1 MLELTSDIYGQIR
14 IEKLQHMISIFTT
27 FDSYQLRWL
36 GEWKIKYISH
46 GGVSI
51 SMKEGKRKKKTEQEE
66 WHVVS
71 GCNFHKTQT
80 EPSQIFTVPE
90 LLKI

>member
-1 MLELTSDIYGQIR
+1 
-14 IEKLQHMISIFTT
+14 
-27 FDSYQLRWL
+27 
-36 GEWKIKYISH
+36 
-46 GGVSI
+46 
-51 SMKEGKRKKKTEQEE
+51 MKVGKRKKTEQEE

-71 GCNFHKTQT
+71 GCDFHKTQT